1 MHSAFTTIASFVS
14 KIRIG
19 VEKGFSISDYF
30 FQHFRG
36 FGLMRVLFGFGFL
49 SQIKWSTGMRNTFK
63 SAVGNM
69 SHCSLRAQPTCDENR
84 VSSLGFALVRD
95 ALSTSLRYFHIEK
108 GLHIIISLSIA
119 W

>member
-30 FQHFRG
+30 FQYFRG
-36 FGLMRVLFGFGFL
+36 FGLMRVLFGFVFL

-69 SHCSLRAQPTCDENR
+69 SHCPLRVQPTCDENR
-84 VSSLGFALVRD
+84 VSSLGFAF
-95 ALSTSLRYFHIEK
+95 S
-108 GLHIIISLSIA
+108 
-119 W
+119 